1 MNYKVENFEKGV
13 TFFKEG
19 NFKQALE
26 QINSCIKMDASNL
39 EFYFFRARV
48 NTRLGDLQSSLEDFD
63 LLVSHEPYNPTYI
76 NDRAV
81 VLHLLKRNDE
91 AMSEFDRAINLEP
104 GNPYRFASRAY
115 FKDRIGDLQGSIED
129 YEKAIELDPEDAV
142 SFNNKGLVEEKL
154 GYVQK
159 SKSSFKKADDLS
171 GYKPKNFE
179 PAINQNT
186 AISATENSNSN
197 KIEALRNSENQLN
210 FSGYLGVIA
219 KLVTDKSTRSEFF
232 EFLKSKF
239 NPNKNS

>member
-1 MNYKVENFEKGV
+1 MNYKVGNFEKSV
-13 TFFKEG
+13 AFFKEG

-26 QINSCIKMDASNL
+26 QVNICIKMDASNL
-39 EFYFFRARV
+39 EYYFFRARV
-48 NTRLGDLQSSLEDFD
+48 NSRLGELQSSLEDFD
-63 LLVSHEPYNPTYI
+63 FLISHEPYNPTYI

-81 VLHLLKRNDE
+81 VLHLLNRNDE

-159 SKSSFKKADDLS
+159 SKSSFKKADDLI
-171 GYKPKNFE
+171 GYEPKN
-179 PAINQNT
+179 PD
-186 AISATENSNSN
+186 
-197 KIEALRNSENQLN
+197 LSENQNKEIHHQENSLSN
-210 FSGYLGVIA
+210 QSEPDTEQVNQLDFTGYLGMIS
-219 KLVTDKSTRSEFF
+219 KLVTDKRTRVEFF
-232 EFLKSKF
+232 EFLKSKL